1 MKLELLI
8 PTSLS
13 EIPLKHYQEFR
24 KVAENSNDEEFVAEK
39 MIELFCGIE
48 LKDVIKIKA
57 SDISDMVQH
66 FNKLFFGKQ
75 KFEHRFKIGDLE
87 FGFVPDLENISWGEY
102 IDIERNLTDWD
113 TMHKAMAA
121 MYRPIT
127 KRKGEKY
134 EIEEYNGTANY
145 SDVMK
150 YAPLNVVFGASVFF
164 WTLENELLTATLNYL
179 ENEVMKDKNLSQTLA
194 KQLSLQNNG
203 DGINHYMHSLK
214 ETLQSSTESQNL
226 DLLNVSLISPSKNK
240 KQKLNTDNLNAI

>member
-24 KVAENSNDEEFVAEK
+24 KVAENSNDEEFISEK

-66 FNKLFFGKQ
+66 FNKLFSGKQ
-75 KFEHRFKIGDLE
+75 NFQHRFKIGDLE
-87 FGFVPDLENISWGEY
+87 FGFVTDLENISWGEY
-102 IDIERNLTDWD
+102 IDIERNLIDWD

-134 EIEEYNGTANY
+134 EIEEYNGTSTYAE
-145 SDVMK
+145 VMK
-150 YAPLNVVFGASVFF
+150 YAPLDVVFGASVFF
-164 WTLENELLTATLNYL
+164 FG
-179 ENEVMKDKNLSQTLA
+179 V
-194 KQLSLQNNG
+194 
-203 DGINHYMHSLK
+203 
-214 ETLQSSTESQNL
+214 
-226 DLLNVSLISPSKNK
+226 
-240 KQKLNTDNLNAI
+240 

>member
-1 MKLELLI
+1 MKIELLI

-24 KVAENSNDEEFVAEK
+24 NVAENSNDEEFISEK

-66 FNKLFFGKQ
+66 FNQLFSGEQNFQ
-75 KFEHRFKIGDLE
+75 HRFKIGDLE
-87 FGFVPDLENISWGEY
+87 FGFVTDLENISWGEY
-102 IDIERNLTDWD
+102 IDIERNLTSWD

-134 EIEEYNGTANY
+134 EIEEYNGTVTYAE
-145 SDVMK
+145 VMK

-164 WTLENELLTATLNYL
+164 GL
-179 ENEVMKDKNLSQTLA
+179 
-194 KQLSLQNNG
+194 
-203 DGINHYMHSLK
+203 
-214 ETLQSSTESQNL
+214 
-226 DLLNVSLISPSKNK
+226 
-240 KQKLNTDNLNAI
+240 

>member
-57 SDISDMVQH
+57 SDISDMVSH
-66 FNKLFFGKQ
+66 FNQLFSGKQ

-145 SDVMK
+145 SEVMK

-164 WTLENELLTATLNYL
+164 WTLGSELLTALMDYL
-179 ENEVMKDKNLSQTLA
+179 EKEMKGMDLTTIQSKLNLE
-194 KQLSLQNNG
+194 NNG
-203 DGINHYMHSLK
+203 DGIKAYMHSLK
-214 ETLQSSTESQNL
+214 ETLQ
-226 DLLNVSLISPSKNK
+226 DLTQLPENHWLSV
-240 KQKLNTDNLNAI
+240 

>member
-57 SDISDMVQH
+57 SDISDMVSH
-66 FNKLFFGKQ
+66 FNKLFSGNQ
-75 KFEHRFKIGDLE
+75 KFQHRFKIGDLE

-102 IDIERNLTDWD
+102 IDIERNLTGWD

-145 SDVMK
+145 ADVMK

-164 WTLENELLTATLNYL
+164 WTLGSELLTALMGYL
-179 ENEVMKDKNLSQTLA
+179 EKEVKGMDLTTIQNKANFP
-194 KQLSLQNNG
+194 NNG
-203 DGINHYMHSLK
+203 DGINQSMHSLK
-214 ETLQSSTESQNL
+214 EMLQSLTQLQGNHW
-226 DLLNVSLISPSKNK
+226 LNV
-240 KQKLNTDNLNAI
+240 

>member
-57 SDISDMVQH
+57 SDISDMVSH
-66 FNKLFFGKQ
+66 FNQLFSGKQ

-145 SDVMK
+145 ADVMK

-164 WTLENELLTATLNYL
+164 WTLGSELLTALMDYL
-179 ENEVMKDKNLSQTLA
+179 EKEMKGMDLTTIQSKLNLES
-194 KQLSLQNNG
+194 NG
-203 DGINHYMHSLK
+203 GGIKAYMHSLK
-214 ETLQSSTESQNL
+214 ETLQ
-226 DLLNVSLISPSKNK
+226 DLTQLPENHWLSV
-240 KQKLNTDNLNAI
+240 

>member
-57 SDISDMVQH
+57 SDISDMVSH
-66 FNKLFFGKQ
+66 FNKLFSGKQ

-145 SDVMK
+145 SEVMK

-164 WTLENELLTATLNYL
+164 WTLGSELLTALMDYL
-179 ENEVMKDKNLSQTLA
+179 EKEMKGMDLTTIQSNLNLE
-194 KQLSLQNNG
+194 NNG
-203 DGINHYMHSLK
+203 VGIKAYMHSLK
-214 ETLQSSTESQNL
+214 ETLQ
-226 DLLNVSLISPSKNK
+226 DLTQLPENHWLSV
-240 KQKLNTDNLNAI
+240 